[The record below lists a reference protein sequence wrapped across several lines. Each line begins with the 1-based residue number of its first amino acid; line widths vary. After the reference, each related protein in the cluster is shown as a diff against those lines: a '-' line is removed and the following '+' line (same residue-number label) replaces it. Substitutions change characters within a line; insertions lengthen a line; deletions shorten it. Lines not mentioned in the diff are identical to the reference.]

1 MGFFFMLH
9 TILRMRRGGLISAGP
24 PCGPH
29 VFMCS
34 SKTKKSKWNPRGDLS
49 SETCIRGNCVATRT
63 VLGLLLGVAR
73 GVHFLLEQPSSSVM
87 VYLPVMEHLMNS
99 MTRLGLAQPAAV
111 RLLLAS
117 ICTCTVRVWA
127 AAGAC
132 TCVRILNLNVPVSW
146 MGLLGAKSMKRTVL
160 VATVPHACE

>member
-1 MGFFFMLH
+1 MWTSCIYVFFENQE
-9 TILRMRRGGLISAGP
+9 IEVEPSRRP
-24 PCGPH
+24 
-29 VFMCS
+29 F
-34 SKTKKSKWNPRGDLS
+34 
-49 SETCIRGNCVATRT
+49 IRNMHSGNCVATRT

-132 TCVRILNLNVPVSW
+132 TCVCILNLNVPVSW